1 VIVHDAARPLAEA
14 DLFLRALAELGRP
27 GVDAVVAA
35 TPVTDTIK
43 EVATADEVART
54 AGAAGEPTTETSR
67 VTRTLDRRGLWAVQ
81 TPQVFRRGVLE
92 RVLAGASA
100 AHLAAATDD
109 AWLVEQAGGSVAVL
123 PVRSENFKITTRLD
137 LRLAEL
143 ILAER
148 TEPR

>member
-14 DLFLRALAELGRP
+14 DVFMRALAAVNRP

-35 TPVTDTIK
+35 TPVADTIK
-43 EVATADEVART
+43 EVAIAEVISSD
-54 AGAAGEPTTETSR
+54 AGPGDDTSGTPR

-81 TPQVFRRGVLE
+81 TPQAFRRSVLE
-92 RVLAGASA
+92 RVLAEASGEL
-100 AHLAAATDD
+100 LARATDD
-109 AWLVEQAGGSVAVL
+109 AWLVEQAGGAVVIL
-123 PVRSENFKITTRLD
+123 PSPGENLKITTRMD

-148 TEPR
+148 TARG